1 MRKQY
6 NTVSFKN
13 QTVFV
18 GIDVHKKQWTVT
30 IRHCGQNQ
38 KTFSM
43 DPEPE
48 KLADH
53 LKRNFPDAEYRSVY
67 EAGFSGFEAHRAL
80 CRLGV
85 QNIVINPSDVPTS
98 GKEREKKNDNCDSRK
113 LARELE
119 NGSLE
124 PIYIPTPENL
134 MLRNLKRR
142 EDQLVQNLTRVKNRI
157 KGYLY
162 FNGIKFTSWAG
173 GSLKIME
180 EEAQKRNDW
189 AFLSDLREYR
199 YLRMERLQVIRDQ
212 RACLK
217 LLGRE
222 IIQENIQSVP
232 GIGFRT
238 GFALQAELWDM
249 KRFKTDDHLN
259 SYVGLAPH
267 TFGSGEDVVVK
278 CGNRKK
284 KQLHYLMI
292 EAAWRAVGHNLEYR
306 ARYGA
311 LLGRGMS
318 SQKAIVVIAK
328 KLMETIRAVWLQDRK
343 YKNYLETSKVK

>member
-30 IRHCGQNQ
+30 IRHCGLAQ

-48 KLADH
+48 KLADY
-53 LKRNFPDAEYRSVY
+53 LKRNYPDAEYRSVY
-67 EAGFSGFEAHRAL
+67 EAGFCGFEAHRAL
-80 CRLGV
+80 CKLGV
-85 QNIVINPSDVPTS
+85 QNIVINPADVPTS
-98 GKEREKKNDNCDSRK
+98 GKEREKKNDSCDSRK

-142 EDQLVQNLTRVKNRI
+142 EDQLVQNLARVKNRT
-157 KGYLY
+157 KGHLN
-162 FNGIKFTSWAG
+162 FSSIKFISWGG
-173 GSLKIME
+173 GSLKTME
-180 EEAQKRNDW
+180 EKAQKRNDW
-189 AFLSDLREYR
+189 ALLSMLHEFRFLCA
-199 YLRMERLQVIRDQ
+199 ERLQVIRDQ

-217 LLGRE
+217 LLDRE
-222 IIQENIQSVP
+222 KIQENIQSVP

-238 GFALQAELWDM
+238 AIALQAELWDM
-249 KRFKTDDHLN
+249 TRFKSNDHLN

-267 TFGSGEDVVVK
+267 VFGSGEDVIVK

-284 KQLHYLMI
+284 KQLHNLMI
-292 EAAWRAVGHNLEYR
+292 EAAWRAVRHNLEYR

-328 KLMETIRAVWLQDRK
+328 KLMETVRAVWLQDRK
-343 YKNYLETSKVK
+343 YKNILETSEMK

>member
-1 MRKQY
+1 
-6 NTVSFKN
+6 
-13 QTVFV
+13 
-18 GIDVHKKQWTVT
+18 
-30 IRHCGQNQ
+30 
-38 KTFSM
+38 M

-48 KLADH
+48 KLAEH
-53 LKRNFPDAEYRSVY
+53 LKRNYPDAKYRSVY

-85 QNIVINPSDVPTS
+85 QNIVINPADVPTS
-98 GKEREKKNDNCDSRK
+98 GKEREKKNDSCDSQK

-157 KGYLY
+157 KGHLN
-162 FNGIKFTSWAG
+162 FNGIKFISWAG

-180 EEAQKRNDW
+180 EEARKRGDYTLLSMFRELR
-189 AFLSDLREYR
+189 FLRA
-199 YLRMERLQVIRDQ
+199 ERLQVIRDE

-222 IIQENIQSVP
+222 KIQENIQSVS

-238 GFALQAELWDM
+238 CVALQAELWDM
-249 KRFKTDDHLN
+249 NRFKTNDHLN
-259 SYVGLAPH
+259 SYIGLAPH
-267 TFGSGEDVVVK
+267 TFGSGEDVIAK

-292 EAAWRAVGHNLEYR
+292 EAAWRAVRHNLEYK

-328 KLMETIRAVWLQDRK
+328 KLMQAIRAVWLQDRK